1 MAIFNVAL
9 CCNLSISVDFSM
21 NSIHFYQI
29 FGLHRNEIWN
39 FIGRINKC
47 MVFFTV
53 ASFSIQMCVLFIGTN
68 ADIKIHFD
76 SKATVN
82 DIYNVADKNC
92 DRKNIPIMCNSNFRI
107 TASIRAQLC
116 IGCAIQRLFETPQFE
131 CGKREICRLQQYFK
145 PTIRKTGIICGVLLL
160 IYRMRTKK
168 NRKSERVMNTA
179 SEKNFICRALQI
191 GTNESAAV

>member
-1 MAIFNVAL
+1 MHGIFHRCIVFHSNV
-9 CCNLSISVDFSM
+9 C
-21 NSIHFYQI
+21 
-29 FGLHRNEIWN
+29 
-39 FIGRINKC
+39 
-47 MVFFTV
+47 
-53 ASFSIQMCVLFIGTN
+53 LFIGTN

-168 NRKSERVMNTA
+168 IERV
-179 SEKNFICRALQI
+179 K
-191 GTNESAAV
+191 ES